1 MSDRMM
7 QFGDSL
13 VALGY
18 DLEARLAQWDALRTK
33 MVRGVPAEF
42 TRDEWAYLVGFV
54 AKEHLYE
61 AFVVSFGMEGSDPAK
76 SLIRPRGP
84 IAIWLPSNV
93 SLLGPLVLTLS
104 SFAGVPMR
112 VKAGSKSNDLCAA
125 FVQFVID
132 NLGESELRD
141 YLRDRVKIERFD
153 RNDPRNAEMASNAS
167 VRIAFGSD
175 AAMASIHALSHP
187 VDSIGI
193 SFGDHRSEAWVET
206 AALDDAAVT
215 TLMKV
220 FAIYGQAGCTSPRRV
235 VMLDGSEADCHELR
249 DRMLKLWPTTMKA
262 DAPMHIASLNVMH
275 AQLNAASGWDVRLA
289 HRNGAV
295 LGVGPVDRAEMS
307 GLMSLAVVP
316 GTVEQ
321 AVAMLPPNIQTIGH
335 HVRDSAKLL
344 PLIAKTKAK
353 RFVPVAQMHHF
364 GPVWD
369 GQNFFRALF
378 EEVEVE

>member
-1 MSDRMM
+1 M
-7 QFGDSL
+7 FDSMTNFNGRL
-13 VALGY
+13 LAADY
-18 DLEARLAQWDALRTK
+18 DLDDRFDQWEALRTI
-33 MVRGVPAEF
+33 MARRVPPEF
-42 TRDEWAYLVGFV
+42 TRDEWAYLTTFV
-54 AKEHLYE
+54 AGANLYKCVE
-61 AFVVSFGMEGSDPAK
+61 MSLGSESSRPPA
-76 SLIRPRGP
+76 SLLRSRGP

-93 SLLGPLVLTLS
+93 SLLGPLVLILA

-125 FVQFVID
+125 FVQFAID
-132 NLGESELRD
+132 HLGDAELRD
-141 YLRDRVKIERFD
+141 YLRYQVKIERFD
-153 RNDPRNAEMASNAS
+153 RHDPRNAEMAANAS

-175 AAMASIHALSHP
+175 AAMAAIHALPHP

-193 SFGDHRSEAWVET
+193 SFGDHRSEAWVES

-235 VMLDGSEADCHELR
+235 VMLGGSEADCHALR
-249 DRMLKLWPTTMKA
+249 DRMLKLWPTTMKM

-275 AQLNAASGWDVRLA
+275 AQLNAASGWDVKLT
-289 HRNGAV
+289 HRNAAV
-295 LGVGPVDRAEMS
+295 LGVGPVDKAEMS
-307 GLMSLAVVP
+307 GLMSLAIVP

-321 AVAMLPPNIQTIGH
+321 AIEMLPPNIQTIGH
-335 HVRDSAKLL
+335 HVADASKLL

-369 GQNFFRALF
+369 GQNFFRQLF
-378 EEVEVE
+378 EEVAL